1 MTDFSELNSK
11 KLPELRA
18 IAEALG
24 VAGTD
29 SMKKNELISAITG
42 GASDAPKAVG
52 ESADDKPKR
61 KRVPAEAA
69 PKEAA
74 ASSDLFGN
82 ATVEKTEKPFKLSVL
97 QNQFTQRKQKSQ
109 FTLKE

>member
-1 MTDFSELNSK
+1 M
-11 KLPELRA
+11 
-18 IAEALG
+18 IA
-24 VAGTD
+24 
-29 SMKKNELISAITG
+29 AITG
-42 GASDAPKAVG
+42 GIGCTKAAG

-82 ATVEKTEKPFKLSVL
+82 ANVEKTEKPVQAERPAKPVHVEK
-97 QNQFTQRKQKSQ
+97 TEKPVH
-109 FTLKE
+109 LKE